1 MKRNGMIRAD
11 YHVAQFNLAR
21 MKWPLS
27 HPAMSGFVNQLKP
40 INALADRNPEH
51 VWRLQDDHG
60 DATAIR
66 AYPEDPSL
74 LVTLSVWTS
83 INALFD
89 FAYSRDHAAV
99 MRGRAQW
106 FKEIDE
112 PYIVLWYVRA
122 GTVPSLDEAKERLA
136 YLRAHG
142 PTPRAFGFKKRFL
155 PEEAAEFAGFEERR

>member
-1 MKRNGMIRAD
+1 MG
-11 YHVAQFNLAR
+11 
-21 MKWPLS
+21 
-27 HPAMSGFVNQLKP
+27 GFVGHLKP

-51 VWRLQDDHG
+51 IWRLQDEDG

-89 FAYSRDHAAV
+89 FAYSREHAAV

-106 FKEIDE
+106 FEEIDE
-112 PYIVLWYVRA
+112 PYIVLWYVRK
-122 GTVPSLDEAKERLA
+122 GTVPSLDEAKMRLA
-136 YLRAHG
+136 YLRVHG
-142 PTPRAFGFKKRFL
+142 STPRAFNFKNRFL
-155 PEEAAEFAGFEERR
+155 PEEAAELEAFHEGRIVARQSTHAS